1 MKKKVISM
9 MMAGAMVVSMTACG
23 GSDSGSTTAAAGSSA
38 AAETTVAA
46 ADTTAA
52 AADSSEAKNDA
63 DAYTNLEPVELI
75 LADSA
80 AKGAAG
86 SEFDLLLSEKV
97 GEITGGKLTIDAHVN
112 GDLGNDTDILRQMQS
127 GDIDMV
133 GSQVAPIVSFVPE
146 IAIFDLPM
154 VFATV
159 DGDTIDQVLNGDS
172 DTHKALNA
180 AFENAGFHL
189 LGFLQNAT
197 YRLTTSNVELK
208 DLASFAG
215 MQIRTMEN
223 TNHMA
228 FWTAIGAE
236 PTPLA
241 WPEVYFAL
249 QSGTIDAQ
257 ENAADTCLGANLNE
271 VQKYLACTNHI
282 LYLNQICI
290 NKDVYNELDP
300 LYQAALDQA
309 VSEAMAEIAPQLTQI
324 DQDSKK
330 ALEEGGMT
338 IIEYDDSFYD
348 EVLALDGVKALY
360 EDINTKVNGLGTVLQ
375 DSLAK

>member
-1 MKKKVISM
+1 MKKLTAVLTAS
-9 MMAGAMVVSMTACG
+9 AMVVGLAACG
-23 GSDSGSTTAAAGSSA
+23 GGNTAQTTAAATGNS
-38 AAETTVAA
+38 

-52 AADSSEAKNDA
+52 AEDTSAAEASSTAGAADGADYSSLA
-63 DAYTNLEPVELI
+63 PVELVG
-75 LADSA
+75 ADASS
-80 AKGAAG
+80 KGAAAQMLG
-86 SEFDLLLSEKV
+86 ELVAEKV
-97 GEITGGKLTIDAHVN
+97 DAITGGQLTIDYHPN
-112 GDLGNDTDILRQMQS
+112 SELGGDADVLRQCQNK
-127 GDIDMV
+127 DISIV
-133 GSQVAPIVSFVPE
+133 VCQTAPMVSFVSDL
-146 IAIFDLPM
+146 AVFDLPM
-154 VFATV
+154 VFSKYE
-159 DGDTIDQVLNGDS
+159 GSKIDEVLNGEDS
-172 DTHKALNA
+172 EFHKKLAESYEA
-180 AFENAGFHL
+180 SGFHA

-257 ENAADTCLGANLNE
+257 ENAADTCVGANLNE

-300 LYQAALDQA
+300 LYQAALNQA